1 MEHAW
6 NEKLDLGNEAL
17 DHDHH
22 TQIAL
27 VAAFTDAVEQG
38 RPALARKLG
47 EQLGEYSRAHFR
59 SEELLMSASGYGDAA
74 AHAAEHDALLAR
86 IREVNEAEA
95 EGNHDLAVSLALDF
109 RTDLSKHIAGADRR
123 VAAST
128 EPRAGAGAAN
138 PAAS

>member
-1 MEHAW
+1 
-6 NEKLDLGNEAL
+6 
-17 DHDHH
+17 
-22 TQIAL
+22 
-27 VAAFTDAVEQG
+27 
-38 RPALARKLG
+38 
-47 EQLGEYSRAHFR
+47 
-59 SEELLMSASGYGDAA
+59 MSASGYGDAA